1 MSDPFSD
8 VLLRRVLAYLLDLLF
23 VALISAV
30 LGLVFTLLTIFSLGL
45 LGVLFYVLPAV
56 GVLYGALTIG
66 GPRSATWG
74 MRILAIQVLRTDR
87 GRPDFAQALVFSL
100 LFYATVALTSW
111 LILLVALIMPRKR
124 ALHDLLSGV
133 VVVRADLP

>member
-111 LILLVALIMPRKR
+111 LILLVALVMPRKR